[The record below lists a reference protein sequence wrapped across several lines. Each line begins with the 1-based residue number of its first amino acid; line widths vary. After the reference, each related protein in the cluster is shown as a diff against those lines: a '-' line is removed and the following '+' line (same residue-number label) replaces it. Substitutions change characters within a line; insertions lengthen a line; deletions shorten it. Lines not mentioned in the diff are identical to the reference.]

1 MSEIVVRHVTPE
13 DAAALMQI
21 YSQPD
26 TMANTLHL
34 PLPSLQK
41 WQERLS
47 HLSPTR
53 HSLVACIE
61 ESVVGQLTLEVN
73 ANARRR
79 HCATLGMGV
88 DQRYRNRGVGKALL
102 GAAVDLC
109 DNWLQVTRM
118 ELTVFVDNPAA
129 IALYRHFGFEIE
141 GTAKGFAVRHGEMI
155 DAHYMARLK

>member
-1 MSEIVVRHVTPE
+1 MSEIVVRHVKPE
-13 DAAALMQI
+13 DAAALMHI

-47 HLSPTR
+47 NLSPAG

-61 ESVVGQLTLEVN
+61 EKVVGQLTLDVI
-73 ANARRR
+73 ATARRR

-88 DQRYRNRGVGKALL
+88 DQTCRNRGVGKALL

-118 ELTVFVDNPAA
+118 ELTVFTDNAAA

-141 GTAKGFAVRHGEMI
+141 GTGKGFAMRQGEMV

>member
-1 MSEIVVRHVTPE
+1 MSEIIVRHVAPD
-13 DAAALMQI
+13 DAAALLHI

-41 WQERLS
+41 WQERLNN
-47 HLSPTR
+47 LSPTG

-61 ESVVGQLTLEVN
+61 GKVVGQLTLEVI
-73 ANARRR
+73 ATARRR

-88 DQRYRNRGVGKALL
+88 DQDYRNRGVGKALL

-118 ELTVFVDNPAA
+118 ELTVFADNPAA

-141 GTAKGFAVRHGEMI
+141 GTAKGYAMRQGEMI
-155 DAHYMARLK
+155 DTHYMARLK

>member
-1 MSEIVVRHVTPE
+1 MH
-13 DAAALMQI
+13 L

-26 TMANTLHL
+26 TMANTLQL

-41 WQERLS
+41 WQERLTT
-47 HLSPTR
+47 LSSAG

-61 ESVVGQLTLEVN
+61 EKVVGQLTLEVM
-73 ANARRR
+73 ATPRRR

-118 ELTVFVDNPAA
+118 ELTVFTDNPAA
-129 IALYRHFGFEIE
+129 IALYRHFGFDIE
-141 GTAKGFAVRHGEMI
+141 GTGKGFAMRQGEMV

>member
-13 DAAALMQI
+13 DAAALMHI

-47 HLSPTR
+47 HFSPTG
-53 HSLVACIE
+53 HSLVACIDDT
-61 ESVVGQLTLEVN
+61 VVGQLTLDIL
-73 ANARRR
+73 APARRR

-88 DQRYRNRGVGKALL
+88 DQTYRNRGVGKALL

-141 GTAKGFAVRHGEMI
+141 GTGKGFAMRQGEMV